1 MSRSRDMRSSI
12 HAPTA
17 WERLAREL
25 APGPVLVVGAT
36 DTGKSTFAAWL
47 ANTLTDTGERVGLL
61 DADMGQ
67 PSYGIPGTISLAL
80 PASAN
85 TGLLQATVSWFVGDT
100 SPARHML
107 PVLSGVQR
115 LRDHAAERG
124 VTRLVI
130 DTTGLVTR
138 QGGGVALKR
147 WKAELL
153 RPVSIVALRKA
164 GELEEI
170 LDPWR
175 ADPRFHLV
183 ELDVAEQVRPRSP
196 EQRAMRRRDQW
207 RRVFK
212 EHAELVVPRQ
222 GLAIYEIE
230 RLRPGRL
237 TGLVDACGFLQSPG
251 IVQRM
256 SDKMI
261 ALLVPAGSVLQP
273 IAIWGGDVE
282 VDLRA

>member
-1 MSRSRDMRSSI
+1 MSRSHDMRASI
-12 HAPTA
+12 PAPAA

-36 DTGKSTFAAWL
+36 DTGKSTFAIWL
-47 ANTLTDTGERVGLL
+47 ANTLTARGERVGLL

-67 PSYGIPGTISLAL
+67 PSYGIPGTMSLAL
-80 PASAN
+80 PASGHA
-85 TGLLQATVSWFVGDT
+85 GSLHASASWFVGDT

-107 PVLSGVQR
+107 PVLAGVQC
-115 LRDHAAERG
+115 LRDHAIERG

-130 DTTGLVTR
+130 DTTGLVSR

-153 RPVSIVALRKA
+153 RPGSIVALRKA
-164 GELEEI
+164 DELEGV
-170 LDPWR
+170 LGPWR
-175 ADPRFHLV
+175 ADFRFHLV
-183 ELDVAEQVRPRSP
+183 ELDVAEQVRPRSS

-207 RRVFK
+207 LRVFA
-212 EHAELVVPRQ
+212 ECAELVVPRQ

-237 TGLVDACGFLQSPG
+237 AGLVDACGFLQSPG
-251 IVQRM
+251 IVQRV
-256 SDKMI
+256 SGEMI
-261 ALLVPAGSVLQP
+261 ALLVPAGNMLP
-273 IAIWGGDVE
+273 PMAIWGGDVE
-282 VDLRA
+282 VDLCA